1 VFIKKHLITLAG
13 ILIGAMAGYLY
24 WRQIGC
30 LSGTCPIT
38 SNPVMSSLYGALMGG
53 LLFSLFKK
61 KKFNQNKNDQYD

>member
-38 SNPVMSSLYGALMGG
+38 SNPVKSSLYGALIGG

-61 KKFNQNKNDQYD
+61 KKINQNKNDQYD

>member
-24 WRQIGC
+24 WNQIGC

-38 SNPVMSSLYGALMGG
+38 SNPVKSSLYGALMGG
-53 LLFSLFKK
+53 LLFSMFKK
-61 KKFNQNKNDQYD
+61 NKTK

>member
-1 VFIKKHLITLAG
+1 VFIKKHLTTLAG

-38 SNPVMSSLYGALMGG
+38 SNPVKSSLYGALIGG

-61 KKFNQNKNDQYD
+61 KKLNQNKNDQYD